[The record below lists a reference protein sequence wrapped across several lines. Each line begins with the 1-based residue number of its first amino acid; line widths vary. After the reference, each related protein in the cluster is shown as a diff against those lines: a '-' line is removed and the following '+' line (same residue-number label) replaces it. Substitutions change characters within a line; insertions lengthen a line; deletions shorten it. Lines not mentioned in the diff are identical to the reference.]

1 MKLST
6 NTVLYET
13 RNNIAYITLNRPESL
28 NALSRE
34 VGRGAAG
41 GDGRRSATMM
51 TCTLLFW

>member
-1 MKLST
+1 MTLST

-34 VGRGAAG
+34 VGRGLREAM
-41 GDGRRSATMM
+41 DDVPRR
-51 TCTLLFW
+51 